1 MKIIRPQII
10 NNVTLLSSNI
20 AEPTAAEPAA
30 WLVGTT
36 YAVGVRVT
44 YVSPSAAVT
53 FNTPPANPAV
63 VSWTNHGL
71 ADDTPVM
78 FTTTGTLP
86 TGIVAGTLY
95 YVRNRTASTFELSL
109 KKSGAAISTTGAAGT
124 GHTGTAQVHQI
135 YESFRSENVGKYPL
149 ISPDW
154 WLLVGSTN
162 RWAMFDSGV
171 ATQAFNADT
180 ITTVLQGVG
189 NSDSVEL
196 LNVSADTARLISS
209 NAAAEVA
216 FTVTALTDLINKT
229 AHGLVAGDKIT
240 LRTTTTIPAGLVALT
255 TVYFVRAAGLT
266 ADAFTVSLTDG
277 GAVVDITD
285 AGTGTHYFARVV
297 YDSTKPL
304 SVATGQSA
312 WDISTGSYSGKSL
325 SVAAQETSAF
335 GLTFSS
341 DGTKAYVVGAI
352 NNTIYQYTLTTA
364 WDIST
369 GSYASKSLSVLAQ
382 QTSATGIAFSSDGT
396 KAYISGSASDTIYQ
410 YTLTT
415 AWDVSTGSYSGKSL
429 SVAAQET
436 STFGLTFSSDGT
448 KAYIVGT
455 IADTIYQ
462 YTLTTAWDISTG
474 SYASK
479 SLSVAAQEVSPS
491 GLAFSSDGTKAYI
504 VGFSTDTIYQYT
516 LTTAWDISTGSYAS
530 KSLSVTAQDTSSGGL
545 SLSSDGTKAYVV
557 GSQNDFIY
565 QYNIGEYLQKD
576 TLAVLDMPSYT
587 NARLIVTLTATGKT
601 VLCGELV
608 YGSQLDLGDTQYGAR
623 LGIKDYSVKDR
634 DDYGN
639 LRVIE
644 RAYSKRATFLVMM
657 DNNFIDYFLSLLAS
671 YRATPTVWIGSET
684 YASTHLLGFYIDFSI
699 EIAYPTVSLCS
710 IEIESLT

>member
-1 MKIIRPQII
+1 M
-10 NNVTLLSSNI
+10 
-20 AEPTAAEPAA
+20 
-30 WLVGTT
+30 
-36 YAVGVRVT
+36 
-44 YVSPSAAVT
+44 
-53 FNTPPANPAV
+53 
-63 VSWTNHGL
+63 
-71 ADDTPVM
+71 
-78 FTTTGTLP
+78 
-86 TGIVAGTLY
+86 
-95 YVRNRTASTFELSL
+95 
-109 KKSGAAISTTGAAGT
+109 
-124 GHTGTAQVHQI
+124 
-135 YESFRSENVGKYPL
+135 
-149 ISPDW
+149 
-154 WLLVGSTN
+154 
-162 RWAMFDSGV
+162 
-171 ATQAFNADT
+171 
-180 ITTVLQGVG
+180 
-189 NSDSVEL
+189 
-196 LNVSADTARLISS
+196 
-209 NAAAEVA
+209 
-216 FTVTALTDLINKT
+216 
-229 AHGLVAGDKIT
+229 
-240 LRTTTTIPAGLVALT
+240 
-255 TVYFVRAAGLT
+255 
-266 ADAFTVSLTDG
+266 
-277 GAVVDITD
+277 
-285 AGTGTHYFARVV
+285 
-297 YDSTKPL
+297 
-304 SVATGQSA
+304 
-312 WDISTGSYSGKSL
+312 
-325 SVAAQETSAF
+325 
-335 GLTFSS
+335 
-341 DGTKAYVVGAI
+341 
-352 NNTIYQYTLTTA
+352 
-364 WDIST
+364 
-369 GSYASKSLSVLAQ
+369 
-382 QTSATGIAFSSDGT
+382 
-396 KAYISGSASDTIYQ
+396 
-410 YTLTT
+410 
-415 AWDVSTGSYSGKSL
+415 
-429 SVAAQET
+429 
-436 STFGLTFSSDGT
+436 
-448 KAYIVGT
+448 GT

-474 SYASK
+474 SYANK
-479 SLSVAAQEVSPS
+479 SLSVSAKEVSPS